1 MGKGE
6 AQWDKNSPW
15 VLHQEIMG
23 EIDIES
29 TSKEQQPSIFFGN
42 MEVNSHKTQLKE
54 WKMVPYG
61 VQDLGDV
68 GREGRQSCLVICL
81 PHYAT
86 QIKWKCCKMWFLFQ
100 VRALPSRRQYGNS
113 FRKIRQAMFAGC
125 YVIKIDNKKDSAQQ
139 KHNRLFKWHFWLRM
153 KWRGWRDGSAAIST
167 WCSFRGPEFV
177 AT

>member
-1 MGKGE
+1 MVIIKLRQGYTRVFDGKVGSEE

-15 VLHQEIMG
+15 VLHQEIMI

-29 TSKEQQPSIFFGN
+29 TNKEPQHSILFGN
-42 MEVNSHKTQLKE
+42 MEDNSHKTQLKE
-54 WKMVPYG
+54 LKMVPYG

-100 VRALPSRRQYGNS
+100 IRALSSHRHLQKFIQKNQTGHVCWLLCNKNRQWEG
-113 FRKIRQAMFAGC
+113 
-125 YVIKIDNKKDSAQQ
+125 
-139 KHNRLFKWHFWLRM
+139 
-153 KWRGWRDGSAAIST
+153 
-167 WCSFRGPEFV
+167 
-177 AT
+177 